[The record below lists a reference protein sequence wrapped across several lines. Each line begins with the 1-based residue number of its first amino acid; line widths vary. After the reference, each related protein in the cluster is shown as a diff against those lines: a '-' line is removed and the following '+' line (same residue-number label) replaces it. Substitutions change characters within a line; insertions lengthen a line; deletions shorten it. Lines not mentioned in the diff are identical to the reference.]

1 MTPAGQNM
9 HLLLSLLIK
18 HIENKAMLKQPDM
31 QLSIVE
37 VAATLAELSSAQ
49 ASAATIGAIS
59 DLVRHLKRTFHI
71 TLGSK
76 DAELVKSNEKFRKA
90 IDECLVQLS
99 KKVCFLFCQPEIF
112 CLYHLCKC
120 EILADALSS
129 LIRAILWLAST
140 KDLSKMHEWLI
151 KTILVIR
158 YLMLGQFWT

>member
-1 MTPAGQNM
+1 MTSAGQNM

-76 DAELVKSNEKFRKA
+76 DAELVKRNEKFRKA
-90 IDECLVQLS
+90 IDDCLVQLS
-99 KKVCFLFCQPEIF
+99 KKVCFLYVT
-112 CLYHLCKC
+112 LYFY
-120 EILADALSS
+120 A
-129 LIRAILWLAST
+129 
-140 KDLSKMHEWLI
+140 
-151 KTILVIR
+151 
-158 YLMLGQFWT
+158 